1 MTSPT
6 ADPPP
11 AKSSDALAQERTD
24 LALERTRFAAERT
37 LMAWIR
43 TAVSMISFGFSLYKF
58 FEYLREAE
66 PGGRV
71 VHVHGPRDLGL
82 TLIGLGTLTLLLA
95 VWQNRS
101 LMRRLGAPARG
112 WRLAPVVALLVAAVG
127 VLAFLG
133 VLLRTGPF

>member
-1 MTSPT
+1 VTSQP
-6 ADPPP
+6 AAAPP
-11 AKSSDALAQERTD
+11 AKSSDALAQDRTD

-66 PGGRV
+66 MGGRAV
-71 VHVHGPRDLGL
+71 RVHGPRDLGL

-95 VWQNRS
+95 SWQHHQ
-101 LMRRLGAPARG
+101 LMRRLGGTGKG
-112 WRLAPVVALLVAAVG
+112 WALAPVVALLVAAVG
-127 VLAFLG
+127 ILAFLG